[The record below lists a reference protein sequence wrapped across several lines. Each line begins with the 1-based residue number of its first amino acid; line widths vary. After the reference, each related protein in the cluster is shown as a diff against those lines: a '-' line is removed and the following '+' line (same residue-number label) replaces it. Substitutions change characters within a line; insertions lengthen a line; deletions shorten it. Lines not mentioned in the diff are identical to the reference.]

1 MGIRQT
7 TKILGEIPVRRVEG
21 GDEWVDRA
29 NAELGEA
36 TFHRSMT
43 GDEIMA
49 KYNTLSPELR
59 PIADAAFE
67 LSEGEVSELVDEVYR
82 IREDRTVKVN
92 DQNKDSLLQ
101 AFALLLSMFLTALG
115 IIAVVL
121 VIMSTVSSKEVPDGY
136 VFQLGKLLFGHF
148 LDYELTEP

>member
-49 KYNTLSPELR
+49 KYNTLTPELR

-67 LSEGEVSELVDEVYR
+67 LSEVEVSELIDEVYR
-82 IREDRTVKVN
+82 IREDRTENVK

-121 VIMSTVSSKEVPDGY
+121 VIMGTVSSKEVPDGY
-136 VFQLGKLLFGHF
+136 VFQLGKLLFDYF
-148 LDYELTEP
+148 LGRELTEP